1 MDAQELLDQAAE
13 LPYGEAKTTLLERAL
28 RAADRELALQIRMDL
43 TEAYQYG
50 AEPAKSFVTFTRSV
64 AEFDAEPGR
73 FTEWQQY
80 NLLWQYKWICSDMRR
95 FPEVPL
101 QRAYDAL
108 AEMERR
114 YRHAGHGLH
123 AVYGARA
130 GIAAHLGDRAATE
143 EWFQRWQITPRDDMS
158 DCEGCDPSHKVALLS
173 WMGRDEEAIELAAPV
188 VAGELTCHVQ
198 PQGILTNLLM
208 PYLRT
213 GRFELAAAAHLRAYR
228 IVQGDANYVE
238 DFGDHLQFCALT
250 GNEARG
256 LEILERELPLLERS
270 PTPGDRLHLAGCAA
284 LLLRRVEA
292 LGQGGLTVRGETVSA
307 LRARLEGMARELA
320 GRFDARNG
328 TGEQTRRLEARLATE
343 PFTDHVPLVPHAT
356 RTPATA
362 PIPTPS
368 TASAESEAADWARPL
383 IEEVAALT
391 ARGDNAGAAVARVE
405 LCAAYA
411 DTGRPLEA
419 LITGEEALAM
429 LPEDDADNRLAVRK
443 VMVLTQLDLGEH
455 EAALAVLTELS
466 RDMTTHGYHHDATE
480 LTERRAD
487 TLDKLNRDAEAA
499 ALFAEV
505 AVTYEQLGDQDGR
518 ARALRRHAMGLYW
531 AGEEEA
537 ALDAIRAA
545 RAALGQL
552 DDPTWERAAVDRE
565 EANILCFFDRDDEAT
580 ELFRS
585 AVAGFR
591 AAGDEES
598 AKTVE
603 DWLD

>member
-1 MDAQELLDQAAE
+1 MDAQQLLDQAAE

-28 RAADRELALQIRMDL
+28 READRELAIQIRMDL

-50 AEPAKSFVTFTRSV
+50 AEPAKSFVTFSRSV

-73 FTEWQQY
+73 FTDWQQY

-95 FPEVPL
+95 FHEVPL

-114 YRHAGHGLH
+114 YRLAGHGLH

-130 GIAAHLGDRAATE
+130 GIAAHLGDREAAE

-173 WMGRDEEAIELAAPV
+173 WMGRYEEAIELAAPV

-198 PQGILTNLLM
+198 PQGILTNLLV

-213 GRFELAAAAHLRAYR
+213 GRFAEAVTAHLRAYR

-284 LLLRRVEA
+284 LLLGRVEA

-307 LRARLEGMARELA
+307 LRIRLEGMARDLA
-320 GRFDARNG
+320 ARFDARNG

-343 PFTDHVPLVPHAT
+343 PFTDHLPLVPHAR
-356 RTPATA
+356 RTPA
-362 PIPTPS
+362 PQPVVRS
-368 TASAESEAADWARPL
+368 DDWALPL
-383 IEEVAALT
+383 IEEVAART
-391 ARGDNAGAAVARVE
+391 ARGDSAGAAVARVE

-429 LPEDDADNRLAVRK
+429 LPEDDADNRLAVRR

-455 EAALAVLTELS
+455 DAALAVLTELAE
-466 RDMTTHGYHHDATE
+466 DMATHGYHHDAAVMTE
-480 LTERRAD
+480 QRAD
-487 TLDKLNRDAEAA
+487 TLDKLDRDAEAA

-505 AVTYEQLGDQDGR
+505 AVSYERLGDQDGR
-518 ARALRRHAMGLYW
+518 ARALRRHALSLYW

-537 ALDAIRAA
+537 SLDAIRAA
-545 RAALGQL
+545 RTTLDRL
-552 DDPTWERAAVDRE
+552 DDPTWERAAHDRE
-565 EANILCFFDRDDEAT
+565 EANILRFFDRDDEAT
-580 ELFRS
+580 ELLRS

-598 AKTVE
+598 ARTVE
-603 DWLD
+603 GWLD